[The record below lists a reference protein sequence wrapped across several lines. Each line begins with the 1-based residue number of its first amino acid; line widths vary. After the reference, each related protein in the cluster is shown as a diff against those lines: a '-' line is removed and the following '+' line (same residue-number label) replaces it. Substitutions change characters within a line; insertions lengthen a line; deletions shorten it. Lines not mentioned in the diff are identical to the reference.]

1 MVTTIEKKS
10 PHVLRHTFAT
20 HMLNHGADLNSIK
33 ELLGHANLSATQIYT
48 HNTFEKL
55 KKYIQTGSSKS
66 LNINQKTGGTTM
78 NIQIHSVRFDADK
91 KLIDFVHQKLDKL
104 TQFGEDIVNAEVYLR
119 LDKDQERE
127 NKISEIKL
135 ELPGRTLFA
144 KKQSKTFEE
153 ATDEAIDALKKQITK
168 HKQKKRGM

>member
-1 MVTTIEKKS
+1 
-10 PHVLRHTFAT
+10 
-20 HMLNHGADLNSIK
+20 
-33 ELLGHANLSATQIYT
+33 
-48 HNTFEKL
+48 
-55 KKYIQTGSSKS
+55 
-66 LNINQKTGGTTM
+66 M
-78 NIQIHSVRFDADK
+78 NIQIHSLRFDADQ
-91 KLIDFVHQKLDKL
+91 KLIDFVHQKLGKL

-135 ELPGRTLFA
+135 DLSGGPLFA

-168 HKQKKRGM
+168 HKQKKRGV

>member
-1 MVTTIEKKS
+1 
-10 PHVLRHTFAT
+10 
-20 HMLNHGADLNSIK
+20 
-33 ELLGHANLSATQIYT
+33 
-48 HNTFEKL
+48 
-55 KKYIQTGSSKS
+55 
-66 LNINQKTGGTTM
+66 M

-104 TQFGEDIVNAEVYLR
+104 TQFDEDIVNAEVYLR

-135 ELPGRTLFA
+135 ELRGGPLFA

-168 HKQKKRGM
+168 HKQKKRGV

>member
-1 MVTTIEKKS
+1 
-10 PHVLRHTFAT
+10 
-20 HMLNHGADLNSIK
+20 
-33 ELLGHANLSATQIYT
+33 
-48 HNTFEKL
+48 
-55 KKYIQTGSSKS
+55 
-66 LNINQKTGGTTM
+66 M

-104 TQFGEDIVNAEVYLR
+104 TQFDEDIVNAEVYLR

-135 ELPGRTLFA
+135 ELRGGPLFA

-168 HKQKKRGM
+168 HKQKKRRV